1 LNEVLQ
7 LDVNSNN
14 RDWAVITPS
23 YRGDFERCRLLCQSM
38 DAFVTG
44 SWHHYIIVETVD
56 LELFKPLSGPRRT
69 VLEMEALLPA
79 SFHHLTRI
87 PFINNRSLWFS
98 WGTRFMAGWHVQQ
111 LIKIE
116 MAFQLGEQGLL
127 YCDSDVFFVRPFDIS
142 SLCKDGR
149 YRYFSTADR
158 YEEKTIPNPKYTT
171 VSARLLGIKENPF
184 PSPTYVDNLV
194 VWHSPTVRTM
204 CAHISQVSGRDW
216 RVSLGREIFLSE
228 YSIYGLYVDHVLK
241 NHSHLR
247 LEHNTLCKTVWHR
260 GVMDDAALASFC
272 SELGVSIV
280 ALGVQ
285 SFAGVAVER
294 LEKQLH
300 RAVQREGRRV

>member
-1 LNEVLQ
+1 MNGARH
-7 LDVNSNN
+7 LDVDLNN
-14 RDWAVITPS
+14 YNWAVITPS
-23 YRGDFERCRLLCQSM
+23 YRGDFERCRLLCRSM

-56 LELFKPLSGPRRT
+56 LELFKTLAGPCRT
-69 VLEMEALLPA
+69 ILEMEALLPP

-87 PFINNRSLWFS
+87 PIINNRSLWFS

-111 LIKIE
+111 LIKME
-116 MAFQLGEQGLL
+116 MAFQLQEQGLL

-142 SLCKDGR
+142 SLCKDER
-149 YRYFSTADR
+149 YRYFSTVDR
-158 YEEKTIPNPKYTT
+158 YEEKVIPNPKYTT

-194 VWHSPTVRTM
+194 VWHSPTVQAM

-228 YSIYGLYVDHVLK
+228 YSIYGLFVDHVLK
-241 NHSHLR
+241 NRSHLK
-247 LEHNTLCKTVWHR
+247 LEHHRLCKTVWHR
-260 GVMDDAALASFC
+260 GAMDDAALETFC
-272 SELGVSIV
+272 SELEASIV

-285 SFAGVAVER
+285 SFAGVKVER
-294 LEKQLH
+294 LEMQLQK
-300 RAVQREGRRV
+300 AIQRKSISA